1 MRIFIKKKHKKTT
14 PPPIKT
20 KQHQIKYILHNI
32 HHLHPILNYFL
43 SVPEWHRFLLDK
55 GVAILDLPMILLP
68 NEIIN
73 KYMQNMK
80 NKVSVC
86 TYLLFYMIINKNQ
99 NYLTPILLHND
110 L

>member
-1 MRIFIKKKHKKTT
+1 MSFIQYCKLLAYLKQKTKTKKQKTT
-14 PPPIKT
+14 TTKT

-32 HHLHPILNYFL
+32 HVHRLHPVLNYFL
-43 SVPEWHRFLLDK
+43 SVPEWHRFLLDE

-80 NKVSVC
+80 N
-86 TYLLFYMIINKNQ
+86 
-99 NYLTPILLHND
+99 
-110 L
+110 

>member
-1 MRIFIKKKHKKTT
+1 MKIYKKD
-14 PPPIKT
+14 
-20 KQHQIKYILHNI
+20 
-32 HHLHPILNYFL
+32 
-43 SVPEWHRFLLDK
+43 RRDLLPVYK

-80 NKVSVC
+80 NLVSVC
-86 TYLLFYMIINKNQ
+86 TYLLFYKIINKNH

>member
-1 MRIFIKKKHKKTT
+1 MSFSQYCKLLGYLSKKQ
-14 PPPIKT
+14 
-20 KQHQIKYILHNI
+20 KQQQLNI
-32 HHLHPILNYFL
+32 HRLHPILNYLL

-80 NKVSVC
+80 N
-86 TYLLFYMIINKNQ
+86 
-99 NYLTPILLHND
+99 
-110 L
+110 